1 MTYNPAYEVR
11 HIIRDVGDA
20 IGHSFPDSSCPK
32 FANHALHLERIAIS
46 NQKRGFPVAYA
57 TRPPEPRPLT
67 LRAIA
72 EEVAFDRFISVADLI
87 GKSRKDRH
95 ARPRHE
101 FMWRARQVRQE
112 DGSHR
117 YSLMQ
122 IAQFLGMTD
131 HTSIMHGVREHEKRM
146 AQSGGAE

>member
-1 MTYNPAYEVR
+1 MTLNTACDTW
-11 HIIRDVGDA
+11 HSFRDVGEP
-20 IGHSFPDSSCPK
+20 IGPTFPDSSCPK

-46 NQKRGFPVAYA
+46 NKKRGFPVAYA
-57 TRPPEPRPLT
+57 TTPPTPRPLT

-95 ARPRHE
+95 AQPRHE
-101 FMWRARQVRQE
+101 FMWRARQVKQE
-112 DGSHR
+112 DGAHR

-131 HTSIMHGVREHEKRM
+131 HTSVLHGVREHGKRM
-146 AQSGGAE
+146 AQKGEAE